1 MVKLVVLKLDGNLET
16 NGLQVSLEIASE
28 GRRPEIEIAAQLP
41 PAPDLIDCLN
51 RWQEN
56 YRNVGAPY
64 RIKPKKITYDGS
76 VNKRIQECQQA
87 AKELGNQLSAWLD
100 SDQFRP
106 IDKRLREELNRD
118 ETIRLLIRTE
128 DSYLQKLPWHLWDFF
143 DRYPLA
149 EVALSTKKL
158 EVPKKINSVLRKE
171 KVRILAILG
180 HSDGLDIEKDRSLLS
195 NLPNT
200 EVVFLVEPKRQEI
213 NDQLWEQCWD
223 IIFFAGHSETE
234 GETGIIYI
242 NPTESLTINELW
254 YALRKAVEGGLQLA
268 LFNSCDGL
276 GLARQLDD
284 LHIPQMIV
292 MRELVPDRV
301 AQEFLKYFLTSF
313 VSGKSF
319 YLAVR
324 SARERLQGMES
335 QFPCATWL
343 PAICQNPAEIP
354 PNWQDLLPSKNVDSS
369 SLEKSQNIRLKIKNL
384 PIVLLASVVVTAAVV
399 GVRSLGFLQAW
410 ELQAFDRLMRSRPDE
425 GQDNRILLVTIAG
438 KDVQA
443 QSPKERGAASISDRS
458 LDQLLKKLNQ
468 YQPRV
473 IGLQIYRDN
482 PVEAKYAG
490 LAAYM
495 KKSDRFFAICTFKYN
510 NEPGDPAPPEV
521 PPERLGFN
529 NITLDPDGILRRHLL
544 ATGKESPC
552 QTEFSFSLQL
562 ARSYL
567 EREDIKLD
575 LHKPEDYLYFVA
587 HTIFKTL
594 DKDSGGYQQ
603 IDPRG
608 HQIMLNYRST
618 RQIAPK
624 VTLEDVLNNQINPDL
639 VRNRVVIIG
648 TTAPSFNDD
657 HWLTPY
663 SMGQWPI
670 QKMTGVEVQAQMV
683 SQILSSVLDNRP
695 LIWSWPKSLETV
707 WIWFWSLV
715 GGIYVWC
722 FKSRLRQIIAGGV
735 TIFIIYG
742 ICFFFLLQG
751 GWMPLIPSALGLV
764 ITGVSLVIYNV
775 QNKSG

>member
-28 GRRPEIEIAAQLP
+28 GKRPEIEIAAQLP

-128 DSYLQKLPWHLWDFF
+128 DNYLQKLPWHLWDFF

-158 EVPKKINSVLRKE
+158 EVTKKINSVLRKE

-213 NDQLWEQCWD
+213 NDQLWEQSWD

-354 PNWQDLLPSKNVDSS
+354 RNWQDLLPSKNVDSS
-369 SLEKSQNIRLKIKNL
+369 SLENIQNIRLKIKNL

-425 GQDNRILLVTIAG
+425 SADSRILIVEVNENDIRRYNHPLPDTILA
-438 KDVQA
+438 KL
-443 QSPKERGAASISDRS
+443 
-458 LDQLLKKLNQ
+458 LDKIQQ
-468 YQPRV
+468 HQPVV
-473 IGLQIYRDN
+473 IGLNIYRDLPVQPGYQAIRRNLQGNKSLITVCHFIVNKEGMN
-482 PVEAKYAG
+482 PPPTSPEKQRSFNNLQPDLFDDSIRRYLLSRTPNTISTYDRCNTPYSFSFQLAYKYLEAKKIPIKTTEEKDWQFNDIV
-490 LAAYM
+490 L
-495 KKSDRFFAICTFKYN
+495 K
-510 NEPGDPAPPEV
+510 
-521 PPERLGFN
+521 RLS
-529 NITLDPDGILRRHLL
+529 TH
-544 ATGKESPC
+544 
-552 QTEFSFSLQL
+552 
-562 ARSYL
+562 
-567 EREDIKLD
+567 
-575 LHKPEDYLYFVA
+575 
-587 HTIFKTL
+587 
-594 DKDSGGYQQ
+594 SGGYQNLDAGGNH
-603 IDPRG
+603 IL
-608 HQIMLNYRST
+608 INYRATS
-618 RQIAPK
+618 QIAQK
-624 VTLEDVLNNQINPDL
+624 VTVTDILTDRFDSAWIKDKI
-639 VRNRVVIIG
+639 VIIG
-648 TTAPSFNDD
+648 VTAESIGQLEN
-657 HWLTPY
+657 TPI
-663 SMGQWPI
+663 GKI
-670 QKMTGVEVQAQMV
+670 NVLFIHAQMV
-683 SQILSSVLDNRP
+683 SQILSAVENNRP
-695 LIWSWPKSLETV
+695 LIWWLPQWGDAI
-707 WIWFWSLV
+707 WIWIWSFT
-715 GGIYVWC
+715 GGAIAWYLQR
-722 FKSRLRQIIAGGV
+722 SPLRLWLTISIAIAV
-735 TIFIIYG
+735 LYG
-742 ICFFFLLQG
+742 ICFSVLIQG
-751 GWMPLIPSALGLV
+751 GWLAIFPAILAIFASALFV
-764 ITGVSLVIYNV
+764 TFSRHYR
-775 QNKSG
+775 Q